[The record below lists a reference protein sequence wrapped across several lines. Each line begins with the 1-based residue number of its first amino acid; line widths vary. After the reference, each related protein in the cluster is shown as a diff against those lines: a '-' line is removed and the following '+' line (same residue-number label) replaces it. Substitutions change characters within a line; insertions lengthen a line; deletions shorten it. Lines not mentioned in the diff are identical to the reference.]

1 MRMGV
6 KFSNSHNLFLF
17 NFIVL
22 LLCIYVYKHVYKYAT
37 ARVRRVNVRYVDIS
51 SIYTTFYDNL
61 GINLGTVSKHKRR
74 YNILLTNLRRFL

>member
-22 LLCIYVYKHVYKYAT
+22 LLCIYVYKYAT
-37 ARVRRVNVRYVDIS
+37 ARVRRVNVRFVDIS

-74 YNILLTNLRRFL
+74 SIFC